1 MIQQMGREE
10 MTGKSAS
17 SQRSGLIALLRF
29 AKVTLRTGALDE
41 KGVVGIVSFDPG
53 GACVRK
59 CSRLNSD
66 KKEVY

>member
-29 AKVTLRTGALDE
+29 AKVTLRTGAFDG
-41 KGVVGIVSFDPG
+41 KAVVGIVSLG
-53 GACVRK
+53 
-59 CSRLNSD
+59 S
-66 KKEVY
+66 EVLVLVSARV